1 MSTTAPG
8 RPVGTGLEP
17 ARPVVRRAPVLTALL
32 VAGLVA
38 LVLLGLVS
46 VGVGARHVP
55 LADAWAALTSYDP
68 ASFDHEA
75 VRARV
80 PRTVLALVVGA
91 ALGLAG
97 ALMQGM
103 TRNPLADPGILG
115 VNAGA
120 SAAVVG
126 AIMLLGITSPAGY
139 VWFAFLG
146 AGGAAAVVYAVAA
159 AGREGATPLKRA
171 HAGGGGGAALT
182 TPNTPNLVG
191 GPALL
196 VTFRFWQVG
205 SVGGRAF
212 ETFTPILPFLAA
224 GGLVALACG
233 RSLNALSLG
242 DDVARG
248 LGQDVRRARLVAG
261 AGVVLL
267 CGGAT
272 AAAGPIAF
280 VGLTV
285 PHVARAITGPDNRW
299 VLPYSAVLGAA
310 LVIVSD
316 VLGRVVAQPGQLQV
330 GLVTALVGA
339 PVFIALV
346 RRRRLA
352 EL

>member
-1 MSTTAPG
+1 MSAAPTRLVG
-8 RPVGTGLEP
+8 RTSSRP
-17 ARPVVRRAPVLTALL
+17 AGRRATALS
-32 VAGLVA
+32 AGLVA
-38 LVLLGLVS
+38 VLAALVVLALVS

-55 LADAWAALTSYDP
+55 VADAWAALTSYDP

-120 SAAVVG
+120 SAAVVA
-126 AIMLLGITSPAGY
+126 AITLLGVSAPSGY

-146 AGGAAAVVYAVAA
+146 AGAAAAVVYAVAA
-159 AGREGATPLKRA
+159 AGREGATPVKLA
-171 HAGGGGGAALT
+171 LAGACVSAALT
-182 TPNTPNLVG
+182 SLITAILVSG
-191 GPALL
+191 TDVLD
-196 VTFRFWQVG
+196 TFRFWQVG
-205 SVGGRAF
+205 AVGGRPF
-212 ETFTPILPFLAA
+212 ETFTPVLPFLAVGA
-224 GGLVALACG
+224 VVALACG
-233 RSLNALSLG
+233 RTLNALSLG

-248 LGQDVRRARLVAG
+248 LGQDVRRSRVVVGVA
-261 AGVVLL
+261 VVLL

-310 LVIVSD
+310 LVVVAD
-316 VLGRVVAQPGQLQV
+316 VLGRVVAQPGQLQA
-330 GLVTALVGA
+330 GLVTAAVGA